1 MPSNIASALVFIV
14 NALTSLYLL
23 VLLLRFWLP
32 WLRADFRN
40 PLAQGI
46 LKLTSPVIIPL
57 RRVVPSFGRLDTAT
71 VLLAVVV
78 QYLAILLIL
87 LITGSS
93 ANFSVI
99 ATTAIVKLALLS
111 VNLFMFAIFVRIV
124 LSWISPGQF
133 NPATAIIATLTEPL
147 LRPVR
152 RLIPA
157 IGGFDISPVFVI
169 IALVALSIVLTGF
182 NLLGI

>member
-1 MPSNIASALVFIV
+1 MPPNIASALVFIV

-57 RRVVPSFGRLDTAT
+57 RRIVPSFGRLDTAT
-71 VLLAVVV
+71 VLVAFIV

-87 LITGSS
+87 LIIGTTASFS
-93 ANFSVI
+93 AISI
-99 ATTAIVKLALLS
+99 TAIVKLMLLS
-111 VNLFMFAIFVRIV
+111 LNLFMFAIFVRII
-124 LSWISPGQF
+124 LSWVSPGQY
-133 NPATAIIATLTEPL
+133 NPATAIITTLTEPV

-152 RLIPA
+152 RLIPPL
-157 IGGFDISPVFVI
+157 GGFDISPIFVI
-169 IALVALSIVLTGF
+169 IGLGALTRVLMGF
-182 NLLGI
+182 NQLGL